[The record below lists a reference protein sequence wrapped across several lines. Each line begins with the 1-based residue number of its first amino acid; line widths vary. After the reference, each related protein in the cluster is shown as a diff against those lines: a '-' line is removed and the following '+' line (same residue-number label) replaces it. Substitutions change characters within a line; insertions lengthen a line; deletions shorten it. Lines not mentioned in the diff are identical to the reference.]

1 MSGKALKELLDRLAE
16 KYNTPAFIYD
26 DPISIPHC
34 FSKKE
39 DIEIS
44 GFLASVIAWGN
55 RCSILRSASKM
66 MGMMDNDPFNFVCN
80 AKGKELKPLS
90 GFVHRTFNGSD
101 MLFFAE
107 SLKNIYKNHNGL
119 HGVFSEG
126 YNRKESIIGAL
137 EHFRIIFLEADHEKR
152 SEKHIPDISKK
163 TAAKKI
169 NMYLRWMARIDKNG
183 VDFGLWRDIPMS
195 SLLMPLDVHSA
206 ATARK
211 LGLLTRKQNDL
222 GSVLELTDN
231 LRKFRPED
239 PVYYDYALF
248 GAGVGKECVRNL
260 QDI

>member
-1 MSGKALKELLDRLAE
+1 MSPKVLKELLDRLAE
-16 KYNTPAFIYD
+16 KYNTPAFIPE
-26 DPISIPHC
+26 DPISIPHR
-34 FSKKE
+34 FTKKE

-55 RCSILRSASKM
+55 RSSILKSASKM
-66 MGMMDNDPFNFVCN
+66 MEMMDNDPYHFVCN
-80 AKGKELKPLS
+80 ARDKDLKPLS

-101 MLFFAE
+101 MLFFVE

-119 HGVFSEG
+119 HRVFSEG
-126 YNRKESIIGAL
+126 YSRKESITGTL
-137 EHFRIIFLEADHEKR
+137 EYFRKIFLEADHEKR

-169 NMYLRWMARIDKNG
+169 NMYLRWMVRHDKNG

-195 SLLMPLDVHSA
+195 SLLIPLDVHSA

-211 LGLLTRKQNDL
+211 LGLLKRKQNDL
-222 GSVLELTDN
+222 SSVIELTDN

-248 GAGVGKECVRNL
+248 GAGVGKE
-260 QDI
+260 IISSG

>member
-1 MSGKALKELLDRLAE
+1 MSEETLKELLDRLAK
-16 KYNTPAFIYD
+16 KYNTPAFIPA
-26 DPISIPHC
+26 DPISIPHR

-55 RCSILRSASKM
+55 RCSILKSASKIM
-66 MGMMDNDPFNFVCN
+66 EMMDNDPHNFVCN

-107 SLKNIYKNHNGL
+107 SLKNIYQNYNGL

-126 YNRKESIIGAL
+126 FSRNGNIPGAL
-137 EHFRIIFLEADHEKR
+137 SHFRKIFLEADHEKR
-152 SEKHIPDISKK
+152 SEKHIPDIAKK

-169 NMYLRWMARIDKNG
+169 NMYLRWMVRRDRNG
-183 VDFGLWRDIPMS
+183 VDFGLWRNIPTD

-222 GSVLELTDN
+222 RSVIELTDN
-231 LRKFRPED
+231 LKKFRPED

-248 GAGVGKECVRNL
+248 GAGVGKEIISSCVN
-260 QDI
+260 